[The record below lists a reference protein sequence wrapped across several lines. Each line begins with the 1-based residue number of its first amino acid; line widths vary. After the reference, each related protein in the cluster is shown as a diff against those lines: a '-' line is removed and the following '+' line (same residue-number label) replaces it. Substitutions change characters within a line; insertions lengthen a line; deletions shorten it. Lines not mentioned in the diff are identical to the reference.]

1 MKKNQKTIET
11 KDNSGIKI
19 VPVKVQDILNYEVRI
34 GECHVRND
42 ISETIIKNDYLSISK
57 LMKMISEGFFI
68 TTSNFNEKLEP
79 SFEQV
84 ILMEYWYG
92 NNPDFKQELKD
103 KNIFPTFIIEHDKG
117 GELAEEHTAVL
128 GYCFNKRID
137 SPQLR
142 ADIFNAFGKIFPSD
156 SALIECYNA
165 YDWGDITN
173 LTISNYVYVP
183 VEGDVSYG
191 D

>member
-1 MKKNQKTIET
+1 MKKFENEIDT
-11 KDNSGIKI
+11 KDNSSITI
-19 VPVKVQDILNYEVRI
+19 LPLEVEDILSFEVRI
-34 GECHVRND
+34 AEYYTRNIRDIRVR
-42 ISETIIKNDYLSISK
+42 NDYLSIAK
-57 LMKMISEGFFI
+57 LIDTISEGYNI
-68 TTSNFNEKLEP
+68 TICDFK
-79 SFEQV
+79 QV
-84 ILMEYWYG
+84 QPIKQVLLIEYWYG

-128 GYCFNKRID
+128 GYCFNKLID
-137 SPQLR
+137 SPQLE
-142 ADIFNAFGKIFPSD
+142 ADIFNAFGKIFPSA